1 MPKPA
6 IESQYPAVISYKLNK
21 ADILNGCPLLSV
33 RKGGFAV
40 DSRYNENG
48 LTPNQQVFC
57 DEYLRN
63 RNATQAY
70 LRAYPGVKN
79 AEVASANG
87 SRLLGNARV
96 STYVATQEALMHR
109 ETIADATEIREFLTS
124 VMRGQEPDTVPLFV
138 DRGIQELTE
147 SPPGINLRLRAA
159 ELLGKTRG
167 IFSENVRVDVSGMPK
182 LIRADDG
189 SVELDAPD

>member
-1 MPKPA
+1 M
-6 IESQYPAVISYKLNK
+6 
-21 ADILNGCPLLSV
+21 C
-33 RKGGFAV
+33 
-40 DSRYNENG
+40 RYNQHG
-48 LTPNQQVFC
+48 LTGPQQVFC
-57 DEYLRN
+57 DEYLKDR
-63 RNATQAY
+63 
-70 LRAYPGVKN
+70 
-79 AEVASANG
+79 NG
-87 SRLLGNARV
+87 SRAYKVGYPNVKSDDVARAAASRLLTLVNV
-96 STYVATQEALMHR
+96 SAYIAAQEALMHR

-138 DRGIQELTE
+138 DRGVQELTE
-147 SPPGINLRLRAA
+147 GPPGIGLRLRAA